1 MIHAYVFTVFH
12 GLLFVLWCR
21 RERAIREMRR
31 IHAEQLAA
39 ERRSSMHAIARLS
52 AERDAYR
59 DRYLGVMRM
68 SVMDLEEWS

>member
-1 MIHAYVFTVFH
+1 MIHAYVFTFFH

-39 ERRSSMHAIARLS
+39 EQQCSRFWRERAISAVSDLSVAQAALARRKGLPS
-52 AERDAYR
+52 
-59 DRYLGVMRM
+59 
-68 SVMDLEEWS
+68 